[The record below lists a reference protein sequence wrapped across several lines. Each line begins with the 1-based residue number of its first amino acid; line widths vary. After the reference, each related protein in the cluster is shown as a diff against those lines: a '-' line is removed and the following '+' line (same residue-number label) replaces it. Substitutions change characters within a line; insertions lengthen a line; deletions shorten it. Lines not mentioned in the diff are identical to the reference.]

1 MAERL
6 RKNGKVKQ
14 MADYLIPAG
23 VLAAF
28 LVGSAVLAQSMSGD
42 SVEGEKFAREICV
55 TCHDVGKGQHGISL
69 DGAPAFQDVADEP
82 AVTSLALRVFLRS
95 PHEVMP
101 DLMDDVITY
110 ILSLK

>member
-1 MAERL
+1 MMAERL

-42 SVEGEKFAREICV
+42 SVECE
-55 TCHDVGKGQHGISL
+55 
-69 DGAPAFQDVADEP
+69 
-82 AVTSLALRVFLRS
+82 
-95 PHEVMP
+95 
-101 DLMDDVITY
+101 
-110 ILSLK
+110 